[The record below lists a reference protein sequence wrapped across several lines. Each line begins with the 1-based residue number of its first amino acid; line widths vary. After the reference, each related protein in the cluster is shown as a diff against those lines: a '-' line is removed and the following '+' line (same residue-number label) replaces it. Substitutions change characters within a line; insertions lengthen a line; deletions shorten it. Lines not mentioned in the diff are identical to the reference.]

1 MLPPEAE
8 ERFRKIE
15 DNLLVTS
22 ELQRRGEARQQ
33 EQMERLGS
41 VVAGLAQWME
51 DLEGKVNIL
60 IDAQVRSEED
70 KREMRAAITDLARTM
85 ELYLK
90 ARTNGG
96 GN

>member
-1 MLPPEAE
+1 MLPPEVE

-22 ELQRRGEARQQ
+22 ELQRRGDARL
-33 EQMERLGS
+33 ERLEGMVS
-41 VVAGLAQWME
+41 GLVQWMQN
-51 DLEGKVNIL
+51 LEGKIEIL
-60 IDAQVRSEED
+60 VDAQIRNEED
-70 KREMRAAITDLARTM
+70 KREMRAAIADLARTVD
-85 ELYLK
+85 LK

>member
-1 MLPPEAE
+1 MLPPEVE

-15 DNLLVTS
+15 DNLLVTA
-22 ELQRRGEARQQ
+22 ELQRRGETRT
-33 EQMERLGS
+33 ERLEG
-41 VVAGLAQWME
+41 VVSGLVQWMQ

-60 IDAQVRSEED
+60 IDAQIRNEED
-70 KREMRAAITDLARTM
+70 KREMRAAIADLARTV